1 MENFLWMKSKD
12 FPIHERAS
20 DTKFL
25 ATQCELPHT
34 VYGFERPGNA
44 KMESCHALIHDPDV
58 GVWPRRY
65 RRQALRVW
73 HPGGIGV
80 HGREGGEA

>member
-1 MENFLWMKSKD
+1 
-12 FPIHERAS
+12 
-20 DTKFL
+20 
-25 ATQCELPHT
+25 
-34 VYGFERPGNA
+34 
-44 KMESCHALIHDPDV
+44 MESCHALIHDPDV